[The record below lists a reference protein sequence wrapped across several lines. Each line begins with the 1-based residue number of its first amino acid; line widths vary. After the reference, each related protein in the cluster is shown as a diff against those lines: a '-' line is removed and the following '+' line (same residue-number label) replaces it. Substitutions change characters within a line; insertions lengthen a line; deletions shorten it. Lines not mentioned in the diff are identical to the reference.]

1 MTPNDYITKNYNS
14 IRDDIVKLVG
24 IDKQELAED
33 LLHDVIVIFLQHPKA
48 LQVIEDDVAKFFILR
63 IAMNQ
68 FRSSTSPFHSQYRT
82 PHTELTEQLTPAV
95 EEYDIEEDVMIDVVL
110 MSLDDMY
117 KDEQTRYKAIII
129 ILYHS
134 LGNNYSEVERQFE
147 IPRTTVRNL
156 YNSGI
161 EILKQHVTNNL
172 KSIENGHRKLSSN
185 LSTIVN
191 DWCDSI
197 GIDEQ
202 QAVSMVSE
210 LFKAKYF
217 QPTKL

>member
-1 MTPNDYITKNYNS
+1 MTPQEYIDKNYYLLKNEF
-14 IRDDIVKLVG
+14 RNIVG
-24 IDKQELAED
+24 TDSDTNFED
-33 LLHDVIVIFLQHPKA
+33 FYHDCLLIFLEHPKA
-48 LQVIEDDVAKFFILR
+48 VQVVEDNVAKFFLIR
-63 IAMNQ
+63 IGLNNW
-68 FRSSTSPFHSQYRT
+68 RSKTSPFHKKYRL
-82 PHTELTEQLTPAV
+82 PFEELTPQLVPQV

-117 KDEQTRYKAIII
+117 NNEQTRYKAIII

-161 EILKQHVTNNL
+161 QILKQHVTNNL
-172 KSIENGHRKLSSN
+172 KSIENGHRKLSST

-197 GIDEQ
+197 GSDEQ
-202 QAVSMVSE
+202 QTVSMVSE
-210 LFKAKYF
+210 LFKTKYF
-217 QPTKL
+217 QPAKL